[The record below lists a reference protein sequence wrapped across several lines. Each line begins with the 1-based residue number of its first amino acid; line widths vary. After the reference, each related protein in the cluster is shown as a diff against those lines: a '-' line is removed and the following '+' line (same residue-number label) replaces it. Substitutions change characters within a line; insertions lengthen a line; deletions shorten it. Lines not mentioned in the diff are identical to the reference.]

1 MGVVGWGG
9 RIAAPP
15 LPHNPA
21 CHLSRHRAE
30 AARVGGQ
37 ALLSACRPGCG
48 AVWVTAVAVSVHE
61 AGVVIAGLAVRG
73 VHGDRLAGDRGA
85 DDAEPGLPLAGGIW
99 RMVGVQG
106 WFPAVGA
113 PSALGAHGALGG
125 WGQWRGRASWGV
137 C

>member
-15 LPHNPA
+15 PPHNPA

-61 AGVVIAGLAVRG
+61 AGGVIAGLAVRG
-73 VHGDRLAGDRGA
+73 VDGGRLAGDRGA
-85 DDAEPGLPLAGGIW
+85 GGAGPGLPPPRGISRMAGLAEW
-99 RMVGVQG
+99 V
-106 WFPAVGA
+106 P
-113 PSALGAHGALGG
+113 
-125 WGQWRGRASWGV
+125 
-137 C
+137 